1 MAGEARDELSMV
13 HCARCFALRTGATTA
28 NSAVCTLPPRPRAR
42 RGCGLDRRVGG
53 AVLCILFALGFHAS
67 DLAVAQDPPPKVDP
81 PNAQTP
87 DDELGKRLI
96 RRALDIP
103 DDDLMAAIIRL
114 MHEAAQR
121 LEVEFDAGEPTQAL
135 QQRVMD
141 QLDDAI
147 KEAAAR
153 RRKSNP
159 ENPGSQSDK
168 RQRPPPAQKQPSK
181 GKAQRVGDTPDP
193 TAQPGGP
200 ADDDPLRTASGGEL
214 KESRRGWGHLPQRE
228 REEIIQGVGENYL
241 ERYRAW
247 IERYYRALQEAGE

>member
-1 MAGEARDELSMV
+1 MTHRSLRFAMKSHATPAILAARTIP
-13 HCARCFALRTGATTA
+13 LRT
-28 NSAVCTLPPRPRAR
+28 
-42 RGCGLDRRVGG
+42 LDRRRLITRVGRSVHWL
-53 AVLCILFALGFHAS
+53 AFALGG
-67 DLAVAQDPPPKVDP
+67 LATGFAAAQEPPKVGP
-81 PNAQTP
+81 PGARTP
-87 DDELGKRLI
+87 DEELGQRLI
-96 RRALDIP
+96 RRALDTP
-103 DDDLMAAIIRL
+103 EDDLMAAIIRL
-114 MHEAAQR
+114 MHEAARR
-121 LEVEFDAGEPTQAL
+121 LEVEFDAGEPTQVL

-159 ENPGSQSDK
+159 EDPGSQSDK
-168 RQRPPPAQKQPSK
+168 RQRSPPAKKPPSK
-181 GKAQRVGDTPDP
+181 GKEQRAGAIPEPAAQS
-193 TAQPGGP
+193 GGP

-214 KESRRGWGHLPQRE
+214 KESRRGWGNLPQRE